1 MLNIPGRAG
10 RTCEGP
16 TRRELHAHRLAR
28 PRRVCICP
36 ASFSRRKQHSA
47 SNIAEKYAGARGF
60 GNAKNV
66 IMIFLQGG
74 PSHID
79 IWDPKPDAPANIRGD
94 FKPIKT
100 KIPGTHISEHMPMLA
115 KTHRQ
120 GDAHPLDELHAQR
133 PVQPHGRHLPDAD
146 RLHARQGLP
155 VGPARAAEPRGLPD
169 RRQSRQ
175 RS

>member
-16 TRRELHAHRLAR
+16 TRRELMRIGSLGLAGLHL
-28 PRRVCICP
+28 PGFFLSQK
-36 ASFSRRKQHSA
+36 AA
-47 SNIAEKYAGARGF
+47 LANNIAEKYAGARGF

-79 IWDPKPDAPANIRGD
+79 IWDPKPDAPANIRGE

-100 KIPGTHISEHMPMLA
+100 KIPGTQ
-115 KTHRQ
+115 HRR
-120 GDAHPLDELHAQR
+120 AHADD
-133 PVQPHGRHLPDAD
+133 GR
-146 RLHARQGLP
+146 R
-155 VGPARAAEPRGLPD
+155 
-169 RRQSRQ
+169 
-175 RS
+175 